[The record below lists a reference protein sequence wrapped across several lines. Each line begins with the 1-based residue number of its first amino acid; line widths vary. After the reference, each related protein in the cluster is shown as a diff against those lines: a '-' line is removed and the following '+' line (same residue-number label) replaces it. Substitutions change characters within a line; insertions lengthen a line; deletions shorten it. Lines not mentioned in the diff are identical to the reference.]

1 MAFNLAGG
9 SSAGWPR
16 NWLAGAGRDSVR
28 RLRTYFI
35 IGVQAG
41 LAAAIAWLIAYEVL
55 GTEEPTFA
63 PAAAV
68 AVIAASLGN
77 RARRT
82 VELLLGVG
90 LGIVAGDLLIA
101 LLGTGP
107 WQTGLIVFLAVTGAA
122 AVRGTGLLMTQAG
135 ATAVLVA
142 TLTPGNPGL
151 ELPRTI
157 NALTGSVVGFVVM
170 LVLAPLNPLRTVRRV
185 AEPSLDLFARQIS
198 ACATSLADRD
208 VRLAE
213 AVLDQMRD
221 SEPKLTQLTE
231 VVTAADEVVR
241 FSPLRWRRRRDM
253 RAYRHGAKH
262 MALAFR
268 NSRTLVRRA
277 GTALRDAEPVPP
289 DLPAA
294 LDHYAAAVRL
304 LHREFLAGQEPVLA
318 RERVLQAV
326 RNAGQACRQD
336 IGFSGTIVVSQLRT
350 VANELLRA
358 TGVRR
363 DEARRLVRRAA
374 AGFIG
379 LSGLSCAGSVPDD
392 LVNGARHGATRR
404 RAACGP
410 PLTK

>member
-1 MAFNLAGG
+1 MASNLAGG
-9 SSAGWPR
+9 SPVGWLR
-16 NWLAGAGRDSVR
+16 TWLAGTGRDSAR
-28 RLRTYFI
+28 RLRTYLI

-41 LAAAIAWLIAYEVL
+41 LAAAIAWLIAHEVL

-77 RARRT
+77 RAWRT
-82 VELLLGVG
+82 VELILGVG
-90 LGIVAGDLLIA
+90 LGIAAGDLLIA

-142 TLTPGNPGL
+142 TLTPGNPDL

-157 NALTGSVVGFVVM
+157 NALIGSLVGLVVM

-185 AEPSLDLFARQIS
+185 ADTALDLFAHQMTV
-198 ACATSLADRD
+198 CAKSLTDRD
-208 VRLAE
+208 ARLAE

-241 FSPLRWRRRRDM
+241 FSPLRWRRRRIVH
-253 RAYRHGAKH
+253 AYRHGAKH
-262 MALAFR
+262 MERAFR

-294 LDHYAAAVRL
+294 LEHYAAAVRL
-304 LHREFLAGQEPVLA
+304 LHREFLAGQEPVQA
-318 RERVLQAV
+318 RERALQAV
-326 RNAGQACRQD
+326 RHAGEACRQD
-336 IGFSGTIVVSQLRT
+336 IGFSGTIVVSQLRI

-374 AGFIG
+374 AGY
-379 LSGLSCAGSVPDD
+379 
-392 LVNGARHGATRR
+392 
-404 RAACGP
+404 
-410 PLTK
+410 